1 MEDILLTR
9 ICLGQKHA
17 RRRPFPF
24 FSIAAALHMA
34 FKKRKLSDFLTF
46 PVFLVLLVQS
56 QVKFPQRL
64 HILDAIFGQWFLPQE
79 QNVEQLTSLSCKR
92 CELRAGLLSAPS
104 VKQESQTNEPKY
116 ETPTRLNF
124 QTKKAVF
131 FQEITDRQEPNLHTR
146 KPQCFRR
153 RLPAKSVC
161 LSIPVI
167 STPCNTA
174 PSLLQLLFQ
183 EGPAKGVFFCLVGLH
198 T

>member
-1 MEDILLTR
+1 MEDVLLTR

-79 QNVEQLTSLSCKR
+79 QNEEQLTSLSCKR
-92 CELRAGLLSAPS
+92 CELRAGAP
-104 VKQESQTNEPKY
+104 VCTIC
-116 ETPTRLNF
+116 
-124 QTKKAVF
+124 KAG
-131 FQEITDRQEPNLHTR
+131 
-146 KPQCFRR
+146 
-153 RLPAKSVC
+153 
-161 LSIPVI
+161 I
-167 STPCNTA
+167 SD
-174 PSLLQLLFQ
+174 
-183 EGPAKGVFFCLVGLH
+183 K
-198 T
+198 